1 MPLEIPMQSNQGGD
15 SGAADAFKPLV
26 DSLDLVSKYLSDES
40 PLFKRQN
47 QLLQQLVQINQRQLR
62 TQAQAGRGASGGA
75 GGVGKQT
82 EAISKNIATQ
92 DTASSALKSFE
103 SIVSLTTSP
112 LSKFAKTTGFASV
125 ANIASIAST
134 GKAAL
139 STDSLNDAFSK
150 TSLSTDSLNDAFAQ
164 TSSSTNSLNDAF
176 AQTIKP
182 IEDLRKAFASAGAG
196 FTGGTA
202 NAAAPAAAAAGFTG
216 GTAAAAP
223 AVPAPVAP
231 VPVPAPVAPAPTVDL
246 DALQKEVN
254 SLTAEFNQADMDL
267 QATTFYLQEFQNSLE
282 SANMP
287 MNNLSEVFDKIADTG
302 GILSHDMNSL
312 FNNVKQS
319 FGKVNLSEFQNKLF
333 EAVDLFTI
341 ASNKLLSDVD
351 FDSMT
356 DADASFAAFSQK
368 LSNISTTLM
377 IAHQELLDLA
387 SGSSK
392 AALNFD
398 KADAA
403 AKKLAD
409 QLKIA
414 QAALIAAGGAPAPAV
429 PIPAAAPIPAVPAA
443 GVPAAAP
450 IPAAGPAAGPAAA
463 APAAEDKMKQ
473 FADEISA
480 DFKMLYGGIKD
491 LIKATYTKTKEVGK
505 SAVNVVK
512 GAGSA
517 AASPVETMKTG
528 LGMGRNVAGAA
539 LKGGYGAAK
548 GAIKGA
554 GSALST
560 GVTAGFSTALKG
572 ATGSLGAL
580 AKAFGMAG
588 GPVTMLATTIATA
601 TIGNIVAFGAELTH
615 GMDVMTGLTKATSF
629 VGTYFGKL
637 VNGALA
643 PFAKGMNYAS
653 NALDR
658 AAMAADLSGMA
669 MRRQAELAK
678 AAGEIQKTAT
688 ASIMNA
694 VKAPLTGLPDLIKQV
709 ASYVEVVDPAAAKLA
724 QDSLRGF
731 TAVIGKVLQPALGIL
746 VQGLNYVAGQLMSE
760 KGFKGL
766 STAVAAIAT
775 MIVEKVKGIDFE
787 AFIDDL
793 LKSAATMIEAL
804 SNISSITMGLAE
816 MFNGLIGIIS
826 ALWDGLSALASGVY
840 TVVDF
845 LVIAFMDGLKSVVNA
860 FIAIARTFGSSM
872 KYFELGDAVKTKFGE
887 GPAKDKPEKP
897 QAAAANLAAL
907 PVQNASFKGLAD
919 VGKEM
924 QTRSFSA
931 GVSLEKMQME
941 MATNI
946 NDLLKNP
953 TASALFQAFKN
964 MGGGF
969 IAPDANAQ
977 GV

>member
-1 MPLEIPMQSNQGGD
+1 MPLEIPMQSSGGD
-15 SGAADAFKPLV
+15 SGAADAFNPLV
-26 DSLDLVSKYLSDES
+26 DALDAVGKYLSDES

-62 TQAQAGRGASGGA
+62 TQAGAGRGASGGA

-82 EAISKNIATQ
+82 EAISKNITTQ
-92 DTASSALKSFE
+92 DSASSALKSFE
-103 SIVSLTTSP
+103 SIISITTSP
-112 LSKFAKTTGFASV
+112 LSKFAKTSGIASL
-125 ANIASIAST
+125 ANIANFSST
-134 GKAAL
+134 GKAVL
-139 STDSLNDAFSK
+139 
-150 TSLSTDSLNDAFAQ
+150 
-164 TSSSTNSLNDAF
+164 STNSLSSAF
-176 AQTIKP
+176 EQTIKP
-182 IEDLRKAFASAGAG
+182 VVQLNKSFSDVGAG
-196 FTGGTA
+196 FTSSAGYFNSMQAAMKSFTGQVNSFGAPSGTTA
-202 NAAAPAAAAAGFTG
+202 APSGTTAAPA
-216 GTAAAAP
+216 P
-223 AVPAPVAP
+223 PP
-231 VPVPAPVAPAPTVDL
+231 DL
-246 DALQKEVN
+246 GVLQKSVTDLSQQFYQSGIDLKSSDDTLKALTKSFEKADSKIKPLIEEFEDLQFDALFIVTDEMKEAFLDVTKAF
-254 SLTAEFNQADMDL
+254 SDASDLADFQSKLSKASQLFVDTANEIGTENQYITASYSDAEL
-267 QATTFYLQEFQNSLE
+267 A
-282 SANMP
+282 
-287 MNNLSEVFDKIADTG
+287 FDK
-302 GILSHDMNSL
+302 
-312 FNNVKQS
+312 FS
-319 FGKVNLSEFQNKLF
+319 F
-333 EAVDLFTI
+333 
-341 ASNKLLSDVD
+341 
-351 FDSMT
+351 
-356 DADASFAAFSQK
+356 K
-368 LSNISTTLM
+368 LSNAMGPLTD
-377 IAHQELLDLA
+377 AHNQLSKLA
-387 SGSSK
+387 PIVLQAGTAYQDNLQ
-392 AALNFD
+392 AAQGF
-398 KADAA
+398 
-403 AKKLAD
+403 AD

-414 QAALIAAGGAPAPAV
+414 QEAL
-429 PIPAAAPIPAVPAA
+429 AAATGI
-443 GVPAAAP
+443 
-450 IPAAGPAAGPAAA
+450 A
-463 APAAEDKMKQ
+463 APAAPVVGATGPTGADPMKG
-473 FADEISA
+473 FTDEISA
-480 DFKMLYGGIKD
+480 DFKMLYDAIKEFS
-491 LIKATYTKTKEVGK
+491 KAAYSKTKE
-505 SAVNVVK
+505 AVK
-512 GAGSA
+512 GAGDVAKSTFGA
-517 AASPVETMKTG
+517 AAAPVETMKTG
-528 LGMGRNVAGAA
+528 LGMAKNVSGTA
-539 LKGGYGAAK
+539 LKGAYGGAKAAV
-548 GAIKGA
+548 KGA

-560 GVTAGFSTALKG
+560 GISTGFSTALKG
-572 ATGSLGAL
+572 ATGALGQL
-580 AKAFGMAG
+580 TGMFSMAG

-615 GMDVMTGLTKATSF
+615 GMDVMAGLTKATSF

-731 TAVIGKVLQPALGIL
+731 TAVIGRVLQPALGIL

-787 AFIDDL
+787 AFVDDL

-804 SNISSITMGLAE
+804 SNISSITMGMSE
-816 MFNGLIGIIS
+816 IFNGLVNICS
-826 ALWDGLSALASGVY
+826 FLWDALSALASGVY
-840 TVVDF
+840 TVIDF

-872 KYFELGDAVKTKFGE
+872 KYFELGDAVKSKFGE

-969 IAPDANAQ
+969 VAPDANAQ

>member
-1 MPLEIPMQSNQGGD
+1 MPLEIPMQSSGGD

-26 DSLDLVSKYLSDES
+26 DALDAVGKYLSDES

-47 QLLQQLVQINQRQLR
+47 QLLQQLVQVNQRQLR
-62 TQAQAGRGASGGA
+62 TQAAAGRGASGGA

-82 EAISKNIATQ
+82 EAISKNITTQ
-92 DTASSALKSFE
+92 DSASSALKSFE
-103 SIVSLTTSP
+103 SIISITTSP
-112 LSKFAKTTGFASV
+112 LSKFAKTSGIASL
-125 ANIASIAST
+125 ANIANFSST
-134 GKAAL
+134 GKAVL
-139 STDSLNDAFSK
+139 
-150 TSLSTDSLNDAFAQ
+150 
-164 TSSSTNSLNDAF
+164 STNSLSSAF
-176 AQTIKP
+176 EQTIKP
-182 IEDLRKAFASAGAG
+182 IEQLNKSFSDVGAG
-196 FTGGTA
+196 FTSSAGYFNSAAAAMKSFTGQVNSFGAPSGTTAAPSGTTAAPPPDLGVLQKSVTDLSQQFYQSGIDLKSSDDQLKKLSDAFEKAKNKINPLIEHFQELDDTTVFFVTKEMTAAFEDVKKSFSDASDLTDFQSKLSKASQLFVDSANEVYNENKGILSAYSDSELAFDKFTNKISNSMGPLTDAFNQITALSGMVQQAGIAYQDNLQSAQGFADQLKSAQEALAAATGTA
-202 NAAAPAAAAAGFTG
+202 APAPPVVGATGPAAAAAG
-216 GTAAAAP
+216 
-223 AVPAPVAP
+223 
-231 VPVPAPVAPAPTVDL
+231 D
-246 DALQKEVN
+246 
-254 SLTAEFNQADMDL
+254 
-267 QATTFYLQEFQNSLE
+267 
-282 SANMP
+282 
-287 MNNLSEVFDKIADTG
+287 
-302 GILSHDMNSL
+302 
-312 FNNVKQS
+312 
-319 FGKVNLSEFQNKLF
+319 
-333 EAVDLFTI
+333 
-341 ASNKLLSDVD
+341 
-351 FDSMT
+351 
-356 DADASFAAFSQK
+356 
-368 LSNISTTLM
+368 
-377 IAHQELLDLA
+377 
-387 SGSSK
+387 
-392 AALNFD
+392 
-398 KADAA
+398 
-403 AKKLAD
+403 
-409 QLKIA
+409 
-414 QAALIAAGGAPAPAV
+414 
-429 PIPAAAPIPAVPAA
+429 
-443 GVPAAAP
+443 
-450 IPAAGPAAGPAAA
+450 
-463 APAAEDKMKQ
+463 EDKMKQ

-512 GAGSA
+512 GVGSA
-517 AASPVETMKTG
+517 TASPVETMKTG

-548 GAIKGA
+548 GAVKGA
-554 GSALST
+554 GSALSSGIST
-560 GVTAGFSTALKG
+560 GFSTALKG
-572 ATGSLGAL
+572 ATGALGQL
-580 AKAFGMAG
+580 TGMFSMAG

-615 GMDVMTGLTKATSF
+615 GMDVMAGLTKATSF

-731 TAVIGKVLQPALGIL
+731 TAVIGRVLQPALGIL

-897 QAAAANLAAL
+897 QAASANLAAL

-969 IAPDANAQ
+969 VAPDANAQ

>member
-1 MPLEIPMQSNQGGD
+1 MPLDIPMQSSGGD

-26 DSLDLVSKYLSDES
+26 DALDMVGKFLSDET

-62 TQAQAGRGASGGA
+62 TQSGASRMTSGGA

-82 EAISKNIATQ
+82 EAISKNITTQ

-112 LSKFAKTTGFASV
+112 LSRFAKTSGIASL
-125 ANIASIAST
+125 ANVASIAST
-134 GKAAL
+134 GKATL
-139 STDSLNDAFSK
+139 
-150 TSLSTDSLNDAFAQ
+150 
-164 TSSSTNSLNDAF
+164 STNSLSSAF
-176 AQTIKP
+176 DQTIKP
-182 IEDLRKAFASAGAG
+182 IEEMSKSFSNVGAG
-196 FTGGTA
+196 FTSSAGYFNSA
-202 NAAAPAAAAAGFTG
+202 SAAMKSFTG
-216 GTAAAAP
+216 QVNSFGVPTGTAAAAP
-223 AVPAPVAP
+223 SGTTAAAAPSGTTATATAAP
-231 VPVPAPVAPAPTVDL
+231 PPDL
-246 DALQKEVN
+246 DALQTEVN
-254 SLTAEFNQADMDL
+254 NLSADLYQAGVDL
-267 QATTFYLQEFQNSLE
+267 QATKFYLEQFQNNL
-282 SANMP
+282 ANANKP
-287 MNNLSEVFDKIADTG
+287 MNVLTEAFNNIGDTG
-302 GILSHDMNSL
+302 GVLTDNLSSL
-312 FNNVKQS
+312 FSEVQTA
-319 FGKVNLSEFQNKLF
+319 FGTVDLREFHNKLF
-333 EAVDLFTI
+333 AAADAFAKQANMLSQAFDLDSMDQADLAFLQFTQRLTNATQPLGEAHDR
-341 ASNKLLSDVD
+341 LLSL
-351 FDSMT
+351 
-356 DADASFAAFSQK
+356 AAVAG
-368 LSNISTTLM
+368 
-377 IAHQELLDLA
+377 IAEA
-387 SGSSK
+387 
-392 AALNFD
+392 NFD
-398 KADAA
+398 KADEA

-409 QLKIA
+409 QLKTA
-414 QAALIAAGGAPAPAV
+414 QEALAAAGGPPVSAPVSAPAD
-429 PIPAAAPIPAVPAA
+429 VPAD
-443 GVPAAAP
+443 VPA
-450 IPAAGPAAGPAAA
+450 GPDA
-463 APAAEDKMKQ
+463 MKE
-473 FADEISA
+473 FTDELSA
-480 DFKMLYGGIKD
+480 DLKMLSNGIKEFS
-491 LIKATYTKTKEVGK
+491 KAAFSKTKE
-505 SAVNVVK
+505 AVK
-512 GAGSA
+512 GAGDVAKSTFGA
-517 AASPVETMKTG
+517 AAAPVETMKTG
-528 LGMGRNVAGAA
+528 LGMAKNVSGTA
-539 LKGGYGAAK
+539 LKGAYGGAKAAV
-548 GAIKGA
+548 KGA

-560 GVTAGFSTALKG
+560 GISTGFSTALKG
-572 ATGSLGAL
+572 ATGALGQL
-580 AKAFGMAG
+580 TGMFSMAG

-615 GMDVMTGLTKATSF
+615 GMDVMGGLTKATSF

-804 SNISSITMGLAE
+804 SNISSITMGLAD
-816 MFNGLIGIIS
+816 MFNGLITIIS
-826 ALWDGLSALASGVY
+826 TLWDGLSALASGVY
-840 TVVDF
+840 TVIDF

-860 FIAIARTFGSSM
+860 FIAVARTFGSSI
-872 KYFELGDAVKTKFGE
+872 KYLELGDAVKSKFGE

-941 MATNI
+941 MAANI

-964 MGGGF
+964 IGGGF

>member
-1 MPLEIPMQSNQGGD
+1 MPLEIPMQSSGGD

-26 DSLDLVSKYLSDES
+26 DALDMVGKFLSDET

-62 TQAQAGRGASGGA
+62 TQAGASRMTSGGA

-82 EAISKNIATQ
+82 EAISKNITTQ

-112 LSKFAKTTGFASV
+112 LSKFAKTSGIASL
-125 ANIASIAST
+125 ANVASIAST

-139 STDSLNDAFSK
+139 STNQFNDAVNK
-150 TSLSTDSLNDAFAQ
+150 P
-164 TSSSTNSLNDAF
+164 
-176 AQTIKP
+176 IKP
-182 IEDLRKAFASAGAG
+182 LEELSKSFSNVGAG
-196 FTGGTA
+196 FTSSAGYFNSASAAMKSFTGQVNSFGVPTGTTA
-202 NAAAPAAAAAGFTG
+202 TAPAAAA
-216 GTAAAAP
+216 
-223 AVPAPVAP
+223 PVAP
-231 VPVPAPVAPAPTVDL
+231 TADL
-246 DALQKEVN
+246 DALQTEV
-254 SLTAEFNQADMDL
+254 
-267 QATTFYLQEFQNSLE
+267 
-282 SANMP
+282 
-287 MNNLSEVFDKIADTG
+287 NNLSADLSQANVNVQATKFYLEQFQNNLANANKPMNVLTEEFNNIGDTG
-302 GILSHDMNSL
+302 GVLTDDLSSL
-312 FNNVKQS
+312 FSEVQTA
-319 FGKVNLSEFQNKLF
+319 FGTVDLREFQNKLF
-333 EAVDLFTI
+333 AAADEFANQANRLNAAFDLDSMDKADLAFLHFTQRLANAMQPLSEAHDR
-341 ASNKLLSDVD
+341 LLSL
-351 FDSMT
+351 
-356 DADASFAAFSQK
+356 AAVAG
-368 LSNISTTLM
+368 N
-377 IAHQELLDLA
+377 AEA
-387 SGSSK
+387 
-392 AALNFD
+392 NFD
-398 KADAA
+398 KADEA

-409 QLKIA
+409 QLKTA
-414 QAALIAAGGAPAPAV
+414 QEALAAAGGSPVSAPVSAPV
-429 PIPAAAPIPAVPAA
+429 STPADVPA
-443 GVPAAAP
+443 
-450 IPAAGPAAGPAAA
+450 GPDA
-463 APAAEDKMKQ
+463 MKE
-473 FADEISA
+473 FTDELSA
-480 DFKMLYGGIKD
+480 DLKMLSNGIKEFS
-491 LIKATYTKTKEVGK
+491 KAAFSKTKE
-505 SAVNVVK
+505 AVK
-512 GAGSA
+512 GAGGAVKSTFGA
-517 AASPVETMKTG
+517 AAAAPVETMKSVSGT
-528 LGMGRNVAGAA
+528 A
-539 LKGGYGAAK
+539 LKGAYGGAKAAV
-548 GAIKGA
+548 KGA

-560 GVTAGFSTALKG
+560 GVTSGFSTALKG

-731 TAVIGKVLQPALGIL
+731 TAVIGRVLQPALGIL
-746 VQGLNYVAGQLMSE
+746 VQGLNFVAGQLMSE

-816 MFNGLIGIIS
+816 MFNGLITIIS
-826 ALWDGLSALASGVY
+826 TLWDGLSALASGVY
-840 TVVDF
+840 TVIDF

-977 GV
+977 GA